1 MEALPLVR
9 RASGESLSLDFRE
22 VAPASAHK
30 DMFVGPN
37 GSVIAG
43 ASTLGARAV
52 GVPGELAGLNHLHKR
67 FGKLPWRSVVQPA
80 ILLARDGFS
89 ITPLMHSKIQEHY
102 SHLKDTVLG
111 PHLVDA
117 SGQIRPVG
125 SIMRLPPLAQ
135 TLERI
140 AEHGADEFYR
150 GQLAQEL
157 VTSLRANGGLMT
169 LQDLKEYTP
178 KERPVMRN
186 RTSGYEVIS
195 MGPPSSGGLVLLQV
209 LKVLEDTDLK
219 LLDTTHQRTF
229 IDSSRHSSTHL
240 LTEHRPW
247 GIRFRARPKRTFS
260 WKGGDSPSPNSF

>member
-1 MEALPLVR
+1 MRATIRLTLGLFLLTTWSPLSFAKDKFPREGMVSADHPQAAQVGAAILAQGGDAVDAAVATALALGVTHPFASGIGGGGFALVR

-80 ILLARDGFS
+80 IRLARDGFS

-125 SIMRLPPLAQ
+125 SIVR
-135 TLERI
+135 
-140 AEHGADEFYR
+140 Y
-150 GQLAQEL
+150 
-157 VTSLRANGGLMT
+157 
-169 LQDLKEYTP
+169 
-178 KERPVMRN
+178 
-186 RTSGYEVIS
+186 
-195 MGPPSSGGLVLLQV
+195 
-209 LKVLEDTDLK
+209 
-219 LLDTTHQRTF
+219 
-229 IDSSRHSSTHL
+229 RHSQRLWNGLQSTVQMSFIEVNWL
-240 LTEHRPW
+240 
-247 GIRFRARPKRTFS
+247 K
-260 WKGGDSPSPNSF
+260 NS

>member
-1 MEALPLVR
+1 MVLPTILRRSLGCDFGAGGDAVDAAVATALALGVTHSFASGIGGGGLPIR

-22 VAPASAHK
+22 SPRRLHTK
-30 DMFVGPN
+30 MFVGPN

-125 SIMRLPPLAQ
+125 SIMRLPPWHRLWSGLQ
-135 TLERI
+135 NT
-140 AEHGADEFYR
+140 ADGFI
-150 GQLAQEL
+150 
-157 VTSLRANGGLMT
+157 
-169 LQDLKEYTP
+169 
-178 KERPVMRN
+178 
-186 RTSGYEVIS
+186 EV
-195 MGPPSSGGLVLLQV
+195 
-209 LKVLEDTDLK
+209 K
-219 LLDTTHQRTF
+219 
-229 IDSSRHSSTHL
+229 
-240 LTEHRPW
+240 
-247 GIRFRARPKRTFS
+247 
-260 WKGGDSPSPNSF
+260 